1 MKFSLILKIFIRV
14 YFFIL
19 ETTISLVAKWSKSKQ
34 KKNRRFITST
44 FNSSISFFS
53 FGRQTCMIKTH
64 FFFKF
69 NVIIKRRI
77 KDTTYTIQSLFFP
90 PPVIILQRGG
100 KGKKKNIPL
109 ANLYISNG
117 VRIFNDC
124 RGVFYQIERHY
135 YTLASFVGRM
145 TKNSGNEFV
154 EFVHRCFLM
163 SILSTDSGSFDKHV
177 SLDLAKRRD

>member
-19 ETTISLVAKWSKSKQ
+19 ETTISLVVKWSKSKQ

-100 KGKKKNIPL
+100 KGKKK
-109 ANLYISNG
+109 
-117 VRIFNDC
+117 IFHSPIC
-124 RGVFYQIERHY
+124 IFLTGCGFSTIV
-135 YTLASFVGRM
+135 AV
-145 TKNSGNEFV
+145 
-154 EFVHRCFLM
+154 CFIKSSVIIIRWL
-163 SILSTDSGSFDKHV
+163 V
-177 SLDLAKRRD
+177 SLAGWQKTRGTNSWNSSIAAF